1 MKISD
6 FPNRKLES
14 PGLEREIKGFG
25 QVRKPESFMEQLNRA
40 QDDHLQQQL
49 ENLLKDI
56 EKQGARLAN
65 NMTVRELKVYKDLVK
80 KFIKEAVGKAY
91 RLKEEAGWDRRGRYK
106 MYTLIQNIDTR
117 LDELTKIVLE
127 EQSDQLSVLEKL
139 DEIRG
144 MLMDIYS

>member
-6 FPNRKLES
+6 FPNRKLEG
-14 PGLEREIKGFG
+14 PGLEKEIKGFG

-40 QDDHLQQQL
+40 QDGHLQQQL

-56 EKQGARLAN
+56 EKQGVRLAN
-65 NMTVRELKVYKDLVK
+65 NMTVRELKLYKDLVK
-80 KFIKEAVGKAY
+80 KFIKEAVGKTY

-106 MYTLIQNIDTR
+106 MYTLIQNVDTH
-117 LDELTKIVLE
+117 LDELTKLVLE
-127 EQSDQLSVLEKL
+127 EQSDQLSVLGKL

-144 MLMDIYS
+144 ILMDIYS